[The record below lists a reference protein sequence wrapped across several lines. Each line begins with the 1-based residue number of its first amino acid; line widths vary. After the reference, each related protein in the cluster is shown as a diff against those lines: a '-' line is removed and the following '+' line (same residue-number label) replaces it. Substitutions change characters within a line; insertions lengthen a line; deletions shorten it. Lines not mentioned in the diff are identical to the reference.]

1 MEKLQNKYETI
12 SSKKRGADDG
22 EEPKSQAYYVIKAA
36 QVCTRTAGGYSRDL
50 WGCKVALPGVK

>member
-36 QVCTRTAGGYSRDL
+36 QVGWEERNWHCGKRGRGKGKAG
-50 WGCKVALPGVK
+50 